1 MVVRDLA
8 VASGWNLKD
17 SVVVLFQSKN
27 VSGYYFVTSVE
38 MSVKKRM
45 LSEFSNSNRIFISP
59 D

>member
-1 MVVRDLA
+1 VVVRDLA